1 MGTNTQ
7 FVGTP
12 TVAERLADPDVLWK
26 SIVKRVGRTLRVA
39 IPGTITEFNTTTQY
53 CSVELGVTE
62 NIILN
67 EIIKATP
74 IPILKDVLLC
84 LPGDSDWAIT
94 FPSIAGSEC
103 LVHFADMSIS
113 GWAQNGGV
121 QNQITTRR
129 HNLSDGFAVLTP
141 RSRPNVIADYSN
153 DALEIRN
160 LANTIKIALSSVGI
174 ALTAPL
180 LSWDHPATPSTASPS
195 FSLPITLNGTVYYL
209 LLSPTP

>member
-1 MGTNTQ
+1 MATNNQ
-7 FVGTP
+7 FVGSP
-12 TVAERLADPDVLWK
+12 TVAERLANQDVLYK
-26 SIVKRVGRTLRVA
+26 SIVKRVSKTLRVA
-39 IPGTITEFNTTTQY
+39 IPGTITEFDATTQY
-53 CSVELGVTE
+53 CTIELGVTE

-67 EIIKATP
+67 EVIQSTP

-103 LVHFADMSIS
+103 LVIFADMSIS

-141 RSRPNVIADYSN
+141 RSKPNAIENYST
-153 DALEIRN
+153 DALEIRS
-160 LANTIKIALSSVGI
+160 LDNTVKIALSSAGI
-174 ALTAPL
+174 ALKGPL
-180 LSWDHPATPSTASPS
+180 LSWNKPPVPSTASPS
-195 FSLPITLNGTVYYL
+195 FSLPITLDGVVYYL